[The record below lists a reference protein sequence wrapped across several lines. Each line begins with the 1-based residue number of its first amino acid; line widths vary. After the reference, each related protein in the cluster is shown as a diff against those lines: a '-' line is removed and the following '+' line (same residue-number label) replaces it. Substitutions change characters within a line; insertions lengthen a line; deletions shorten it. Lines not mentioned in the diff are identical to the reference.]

1 MTKLSSEG
9 NDLLEAE
16 PINKQRLDFIA
27 ASLNEKLNLVKTF
40 DEEIIENGAVDEIE
54 AEIQESDEIN
64 SRVMDLLRLI
74 NEATTPKDNNVVRMS
89 GKLHLLLRMQ
99 TKLRPLVFNNQLQLL
114 DQMELQLWLLKM
126 FTFNYRGAQL
136 MVEFN
141 LLTPLQLL
149 TLELC
154 NHRIVLLQVTVLN
167 HLLTLARMLILC
179 PVNPRRNCP
188 N

>member
-1 MTKLSSEG
+1 MTKLSNEG

-40 DEEIIENGAVDEIE
+40 DEEIIENCAVDEIE

-74 NEATTPKDNNVVRMS
+74 NEATTPKDDNEGISTVPTTNVSETTSSGSNANETAPSGYNNR
-89 GKLHLLLRMQ
+89 LHLL
-99 TKLRPLVFNNQLQLL
+99 
-114 DQMELQLWLLKM
+114 DQVELQLWLLKM

-136 MVEFN
+136 LVEFN

-167 HLLTLARMLILC
+167 HLLTLARMLI
-179 PVNPRRNCP
+179 
-188 N
+188 